1 MITIATVT
9 LSELAQ
15 PARVLRLFGDLD
27 PSVCDLGSQGVVIE
41 TGPALPAWKQLFD
54 DKRHWDL
61 IIIGDQAQRFY
72 DTTTHDDL
80 LAFAT
85 WLIAH
90 GDVAVIPATKIFLD
104 KRRTDVGPW
113 QAAPVFAEAGFVTE
127 LPPPADASS
136 PPLLLLSER
145 WLWTGQQWFDGQSLR
160 RAGTGSPVPPTQA
173 RPPVRT
179 FLSANGEV
187 VKIELCRPDFFDDSE
202 VNREVDVLTSL
213 WAQDIPDISLPRVID
228 HHRGDVVSV
237 MVRGAL
243 DGVVLTEFLHAH
255 PLAASDVAA
264 ATVSF
269 AASLARRGIF
279 HNDFRPWNLL
289 WHNGEVKAV
298 DYSRMSEEENDAR
311 SLPNILALVGTLSWI
326 SQCARDKTQ
335 VSLFDEFDGD
345 IVSVLSP
352 HLGQKGIALADLYD
366 QPWREFGM
374 SNARVSVAPDM
385 SLEDITQQLLPP
397 TRDMTQA

>member
-1 MITIATVT
+1 
-9 LSELAQ
+9 
-15 PARVLRLFGDLD
+15 
-27 PSVCDLGSQGVVIE
+27 
-41 TGPALPAWKQLFD
+41 
-54 DKRHWDL
+54 
-61 IIIGDQAQRFY
+61 
-72 DTTTHDDL
+72 
-80 LAFAT
+80 
-85 WLIAH
+85 
-90 GDVAVIPATKIFLD
+90 
-104 KRRTDVGPW
+104 
-113 QAAPVFAEAGFVTE
+113 
-127 LPPPADASS
+127 
-136 PPLLLLSER
+136 
-145 WLWTGQQWFDGQSLR
+145 
-160 RAGTGSPVPPTQA
+160 
-173 RPPVRT
+173 
-179 FLSANGEV
+179 
-187 VKIELCRPDFFDDSE
+187 
-202 VNREVDVLTSL
+202 
-213 WAQDIPDISLPRVID
+213 
-228 HHRGDVVSV
+228 
-237 MVRGAL
+237 
-243 DGVVLTEFLHAH
+243 
-255 PLAASDVAA
+255 LAASDVAA

-335 VSLFDEFDGD
+335 VSLFEEFDGD

-374 SNARVSVAPDM
+374 SNSRVSVAPDM